1 MATTSNGTPELTWTN
16 IVSTIAVILT
26 MFAGAWLLFQSQF
39 ANMKEQFSAADSF
52 INKRVDVI
60 GERQQTNVNRLEHT
74 EFVKRLD
81 SELAQI
87 RDQLRIIETT
97 RPTTGEL
104 QGVGLTTKEQLAE
117 IKDRLRSLEDNLR
130 RPQAL
135 APVTPPLP
143 IPGAR

>member
-39 ANMKEQFSAADSF
+39 ANMKEQFGASDSF
-52 INKRVDVI
+52 LSKRVDVI
-60 GERQQTNVNRLEHT
+60 SERQQSNVSRAEHT